1 MSLNYVEKNIK
12 LIGAYR
18 DAFGWDR
25 ANGVGL
31 AQRVM
36 MEDLQN
42 FCGLNQAKFKGSES
56 DMIKN
61 LGRIEVLGRINF
73 FLNYPDDDLAV
84 LKRKIEQEIDDE

>member
-1 MSLNYVEKNIK
+1 MSSVQKNIK

-18 DAFGWDR
+18 NAFGWDR
-25 ANGVGL
+25 VGGVGP
-31 AQRVM
+31 AQKAM
-36 MEDLQN
+36 MDDLQN
-42 FCGLNQAKFKGSES
+42 FCGLNQAKFEGNES

-84 LKRKIEQEIDDE
+84 LMKQVEVQENDDE